1 MEENNP
7 IFIIENQN
15 EQNVDQI
22 LDINND
28 NNDIIEN
35 IDNNENNENNDFFD
49 KKDNEDNQKKE
60 SVESSDGELNEENTP
75 RGYVRILRK
84 IIKKKDDSRK
94 NILQNNFKKW
104 KDESLKDVT
113 IKRTVLVRIAVSKD
127 KDRKNKLN
135 NSSSEDEKER
145 NKSASKREVKPINYP
160 QNVKIINNIRK
171 ETDGKESQTNIR
183 KYIINKNNDNKNNNM
198 ENYEIA
204 KRLKYYKPVNENKEK
219 NRNNDKLNNNSNTNL
234 KFQNH
239 TILETKNEKIKATP
253 KINNSDKTRKI
264 YPISNLNIKYSEIN
278 NSYKKNTNNN
288 SNNYI
293 KFDQS
298 RYQTT
303 SKKETYSKPIKKYEN
318 MSTIYTSSTKK
329 IKNDNPTKYNNYNNK
344 YIIQKSKEVTKPKFN
359 EISNV
364 NVISNI
370 NGNGYHMKYQGSQ
383 GYRNNNN
390 NVYISI
396 PMKRSDNDLKSKIDK
411 NPKVYQYQ
419 YGLNKSRV
427 NIKDNTF
434 GYNNYTHESNNSDV
448 NMYNQRTYQVNN
460 TIKVQKN
467 YTNKVKDNNS
477 NYNGKNNRS
486 IENDSSN
493 YRYRTIENESN
504 SRYHRRNNN
513 SVYNQNTAKAILKGG
528 VTTVIQHYSGRRS
541 QYEQYDKNTN
551 NRNYKK

>member
-1 MEENNP
+1 MEENNL

-35 IDNNENNENNDFFD
+35 IENIEYIDNNENNDFFD
-49 KKDNEDNQKKE
+49 KKDNEDNEKKE
-60 SVESSDGELNEENTP
+60 SVEASDGELNKENTP

-104 KDESLKDVT
+104 REESLKDVT
-113 IKRTVLVRIAVSKD
+113 IKKTVLVRIAISKD
-127 KDRKNKLN
+127 KDRKNKQN

-145 NKSASKREVKPINYP
+145 NKSACKRELKPTNYP
-160 QNVKIINNIRK
+160 RNDKIINNIRK
-171 ETDGKESQTNIR
+171 ETGVKENQTNIK
-183 KYIINKNNDNKNNNM
+183 KYIINKNRDNKNNNI
-198 ENYEIA
+198 ETYEIP
-204 KRLKYYKPVNENKEK
+204 KRLKYYKPANENKEK
-219 NRNNDKLNNNSNTNL
+219 NRNNDKLNNNTNL

-239 TILETKNEKIKATP
+239 KIIQTKNEKIKATP

-278 NSYKKNTNNN
+278 NSNKKNTNNN
-288 SNNYI
+288 TNNYI

-303 SKKETYSKPIKKYEN
+303 SKKETYSKPINKYEN
-318 MSTIYTSSTKK
+318 ISTIYTSSTKK
-329 IKNDNPTKYNNYNNK
+329 SKNDNPTKYNNYNNK
-344 YIIQKSKEVTKPKFN
+344 YIIQKSKEIPKPKFN

-364 NVISNI
+364 NV
-370 NGNGYHMKYQGSQ
+370 NGNGYHTKYQGYQ
-383 GYRNNNN
+383 GNQGSHGYNNN
-390 NVYISI
+390 NVYISL
-396 PMKRSDNDLKSKIDK
+396 PVKRADNDLKSKNDK
-411 NPKVYQYQ
+411 NPIIYQYD
-419 YGLNKSRV
+419 LNKSKI
-427 NIKDNTF
+427 NIKDN
-434 GYNNYTHESNNSDV
+434 GYNNYTHESKNSDV

-467 YTNKVKDNNS
+467 YSNKVKDNN
-477 NYNGKNNRS
+477 NCNGKYNRS
-486 IENDSSN
+486 IENNSTN
-493 YRYRTIENESN
+493 YKYRTIENESN

-513 SVYNQNTAKAILKGG
+513 SVYNPNTAKAIPKGG
-528 VTTVIQHYSGRRS
+528 VTTVIQHYSGRKS
-541 QYEQYDKNTN
+541 QYEQYDKNYN
-551 NRNYKK
+551 NKNYKQ